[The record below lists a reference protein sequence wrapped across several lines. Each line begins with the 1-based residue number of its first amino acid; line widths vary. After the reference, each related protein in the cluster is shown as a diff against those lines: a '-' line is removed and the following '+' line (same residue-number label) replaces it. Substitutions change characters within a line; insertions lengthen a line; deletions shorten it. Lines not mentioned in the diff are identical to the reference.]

1 MSFIC
6 IINFTGSPGSSQ
18 GGRGRGSVLV
28 NVSWDKVRA
37 TNRCHLE
44 DVVLSNEVLTALV
57 NVVYYTVLHPV
68 IDDQKDKVDV
78 QAIVDKIREGKAK
91 VPHYGY
97 VNGEIFCDMN
107 DYLNENGEYEDSG
120 GCDLYAEEKYEDF
133 KMEQKEVDVGDR
145 ISSGPSD
152 GLNGKL
158 ASVMSAEDKGVD
170 HDKKDLSSRNE
181 KIDEEKRRK
190 EDKDSAESTKKMMRF
205 LSHTATRAFASLSSS
220 TSTADSIQ
228 YLLTQYIRN
237 DIHRSEA
244 SVRVDCNVPGDF
256 LYHLLD
262 KAAVTTKSAGISDI
276 AVVEESLVM
285 KLIERRKI
293 NYQLKLKKNSIIN
306 NLNLTKANVIPVT
319 KLDENRGDL
328 TLSTSSLIQSSAILD
343 DASPKENGGNKI
355 PDTDD
360 RNVINSTSL
369 LAVNDTAHDVI
380 PRTTD
385 SIDSVQ
391 TGSPPDGTSLLPSP
405 TPDTVPGDSLGL
417 VQRDTEDT
425 GRPSTSRSPSQA
437 ASPARRALLLLA
449 QEQAQLAQ
457 EIAQEDR
464 EMEQEREQS
473 EEYSVALQGMGFPAR
488 WCVMALDC
496 CGGNIYMYINKYM

>member
-1 MSFIC
+1 
-6 IINFTGSPGSSQ
+6 
-18 GGRGRGSVLV
+18 
-28 NVSWDKVRA
+28 
-37 TNRCHLE
+37 
-44 DVVLSNEVLTALV
+44 
-57 NVVYYTVLHPV
+57 
-68 IDDQKDKVDV
+68 
-78 QAIVDKIREGKAK
+78 
-91 VPHYGY
+91 
-97 VNGEIFCDMN
+97 
-107 DYLNENGEYEDSG
+107 
-120 GCDLYAEEKYEDF
+120 
-133 KMEQKEVDVGDR
+133 
-145 ISSGPSD
+145 
-152 GLNGKL
+152 
-158 ASVMSAEDKGVD
+158 
-170 HDKKDLSSRNE
+170 
-181 KIDEEKRRK
+181 
-190 EDKDSAESTKKMMRF
+190 
-205 LSHTATRAFASLSSS
+205 
-220 TSTADSIQ
+220 
-228 YLLTQYIRN
+228 LTQYIRN